1 MKKLLSVVLALLM
14 LAVML
19 PVTAMAEENVVNVT
33 TYNATTINYGA
44 TSNVTYKF
52 ASGNYGT
59 LQAFLRSS
67 ENVTF
72 IAEDGATFDR
82 LEIGYHAGQ
91 DGSLANKT
99 NSTLTVQGF
108 KVTGDLFINAAD
120 QKVIVQNNTAG
131 NITIKTHHIDNM
143 DIQVLNNEITGG
155 ETAYKYGIYI
165 VPNTTNYDL
174 TITGNKLSNIKS
186 HAIGVQGC
194 GDGSAV
200 TAAKSVTVSNNNFIS
215 YGVGGDSNRAAFKI
229 WKDTK
234 FAPTDSATITND
246 AATLVASIKDSNTF
260 SSSLGENCVA
270 ALIYDLGIVA
280 LDPPTPPEEE
290 GPSTIVIITTPS
302 EDTTPKT
309 DDQKN
314 PSTGANDF
322 VGAAVAVMVISAV
335 GIAALSR
342 KK

>member
-1 MKKLLSVVLALLM
+1 MKKFLSVALAFLM

-33 TYNATTINYGA
+33 TANATTINYGA

-52 ASGNYGT
+52 AAGNYGT

-155 ETAYKYGIYI
+155 ETAFKYGIYI

-215 YGVGGDSNRAAFKI
+215 YGVGGDFNRAAFKI
-229 WKDTK
+229 WNDTK
-234 FAPTDSATITND
+234 LAPEGSEVAND
-246 AATLVASIKDSNTF
+246 AAVALANSIANGNTF
-260 SSSLGENCVA
+260 SKDLGENCKVA
-270 ALIYDLGIVA
+270 LFDKASL

-290 GPSTIVIITTPS
+290 GPSTIVIITPS

-309 DDQKN
+309 EPEKN
-314 PSTGANDF
+314 PTTGAND
-322 VGAAVAVMVISAV
+322 VVAAAVALMAVSALGAAV
-335 GIAALSR
+335 LTR

>member
-1 MKKLLSVVLALLM
+1 MKRFLSILLAILM

-33 TYNATTINYGA
+33 TANATTINYGA

-52 ASGNYGT
+52 AAGNYGT

-120 QKVIVQNNTAG
+120 QKGIVQNNTAG

-155 ETAYKYGIYI
+155 ETAFRYGIYI

-215 YGVGGDSNRAAFKI
+215 YGVGGGSNRAAFKI
-229 WKDTK
+229 WEDTK
-234 FAPTDSATITND
+234 FAPTDSATITHD

-260 SSSLGENCVA
+260 SSSLGKNCVA

-290 GPSTIVIITTPS
+290 GPSTIVIITPS

-309 DDQKN
+309 EPEKN
-314 PSTGANDF
+314 PTTGANDM
-322 VGAAVAVMVISAV
+322 VAAAVALMAVSALGMAV
-335 GIAALSR
+335 LTR

>member
-1 MKKLLSVVLALLM
+1 MKKFLSVALAFLM

-19 PVTAMAEENVVNVT
+19 PVTAMADENVVNVT
-33 TYNATTINYGA
+33 TANATTINYGA

-52 ASGNYGT
+52 AAGNYGT

-155 ETAYKYGIYI
+155 ETAFKYGIYI

-200 TAAKSVTVSNNNFIS
+200 TAA
-215 YGVGGDSNRAAFKI
+215 
-229 WKDTK
+229 
-234 FAPTDSATITND
+234 
-246 AATLVASIKDSNTF
+246 
-260 SSSLGENCVA
+260 
-270 ALIYDLGIVA
+270 
-280 LDPPTPPEEE
+280 
-290 GPSTIVIITTPS
+290 
-302 EDTTPKT
+302 
-309 DDQKN
+309 
-314 PSTGANDF
+314 
-322 VGAAVAVMVISAV
+322 
-335 GIAALSR
+335 
-342 KK
+342 

>member
-1 MKKLLSVVLALLM
+1 MKLLVVK
-14 LAVML
+14 L
-19 PVTAMAEENVVNVT
+19 PISMV
-33 TYNATTINYGA
+33 
-44 TSNVTYKF
+44 
-52 ASGNYGT
+52 
-59 LQAFLRSS
+59 
-67 ENVTF
+67 
-72 IAEDGATFDR
+72 
-82 LEIGYHAGQ
+82 
-91 DGSLANKT
+91 
-99 NSTLTVQGF
+99 
-108 KVTGDLFINAAD
+108 
-120 QKVIVQNNTAG
+120 
-131 NITIKTHHIDNM
+131 
-143 DIQVLNNEITGG
+143 
-155 ETAYKYGIYI
+155 YI

-229 WKDTK
+229 WEDTK

-290 GPSTIVIITTPS
+290 GPYTIVIITTPS

>member
-1 MKKLLSVVLALLM
+1 MKKFLSILLAILM

-33 TYNATTINYGA
+33 TANAATINYGA

-52 ASGNYGT
+52 AAGNYGT

-72 IAEDGATFDR
+72 IAENGATFDR

-155 ETAYKYGIYI
+155 ETAFKYGIYI

-215 YGVGGDSNRAAFKI
+215 YGVGGDFNRAAFKI
-229 WKDTK
+229 WNDTK
-234 FAPTDSATITND
+234 LAPEGSEVAND
-246 AATLVASIKDSNTF
+246 AAVALANSIANGNTF
-260 SSSLGENCVA
+260 SKDLGENCKVA
-270 ALIYDLGIVA
+270 LFDKASL
-280 LDPPTPPEEE
+280 LDPPTPPT
-290 GPSTIVIITTPS
+290 GGTIVLVPDRT
-302 EDTTPKT
+302 EDTPKT
-309 DDQKN
+309 EPEKN
-314 PSTGANDF
+314 PATGANDM
-322 VGAAVAVMVISAV
+322 VAAAVALMAVSALGMAV
-335 GIAALSR
+335 LTR

>member
-1 MKKLLSVVLALLM
+1 MKKFLSLALALLM

-19 PVTAMAEENVVNVT
+19 PVVSLADTTEVEVNPQ
-33 TYNATTINYGA
+33 NAATINYGA

-52 ASGNYGT
+52 AKGDYGK

-72 IAEDGATFDR
+72 TAEEGANFER

-91 DGSLANKT
+91 DVNLANKT

-108 KVTGDLFINAAD
+108 TVTGDLFINAAD

-155 ETAYKYGIYI
+155 ETAFKYGIYI

-174 TITGNKLSNIKS
+174 TITGNKLSNIKD
-186 HAIGVQGC
+186 HAISVQGN

-200 TAAKSVTVSNNNFIS
+200 TAAKSIAVNNNTFNS
-215 YGVGGDSNRAAFKI
+215 YGLDGKSNRAAFKI
-229 WKDTK
+229 WNDTTL
-234 FAPTDSATITND
+234 APENSQTINK
-246 AATLVASIKDSNTF
+246 AAAALAASIKSSNTF
-260 SSSLGENCVA
+260 SKELGEQCIA
-270 ALIYDLGIVA
+270 ALFYDSGVVK
-280 LDPPTPPEEE
+280 LDPPAEE
-290 GPSTIVIITTPS
+290 GPTQIVIIDRT
-302 EDTTPKT
+302 EDTPKT

-314 PSTGANDF
+314 PATGANDM
-322 VGAAVAVMVISAV
+322 VAAAAALMAVAALGM
-335 GIAALSR
+335 AALSR

>member
-1 MKKLLSVVLALLM
+1 MKKFLSVALAFLM

-33 TYNATTINYGA
+33 TANATTINYGA

-52 ASGNYGT
+52 AAGNYGT

-155 ETAYKYGIYI
+155 ETAFKYGIYI

-229 WKDTK
+229 WEDTK

-260 SSSLGENCVA
+260 SSSLGKNCVA

-290 GPSTIVIITTPS
+290 GPSTIVIITPS

-314 PSTGANDF
+314 PSTGAND
-322 VGAAVAVMVISAV
+322 VAAAAVALMAVSALGAAV
-335 GIAALSR
+335 LTR